1 MRHRGQPFWDKVD
14 GAGGGADP
22 AVDAPGGQPTEDD
35 GFTIES
41 ASVPFTQAPEDT
53 TLGAEEPPV
62 KEPAQAAAV
71 VARTDG
77 EDSASA
83 AAVSVGA
90 DAGADGSA
98 AVAAPPKGTKAARKP
113 SERVAELRHEID
125 ALTHTKHRTV
135 EETREL
141 EAKRE
146 TLRAEIVDLD
156 KKKAAAAGTS
166 PAPKAAAEDT
176 EPEHPKYRDF
186 GTDEEYETAVAT
198 WKTNHRGWSDRRLEA
213 LKKDITDGVEAR
225 FTSADQ
231 DVAQR
236 TAMSTMVQTLTK
248 VSAGLPD
255 WDEKADALSAV
266 RSSWFDPTRH
276 IGADGKPVYAPF
288 LADLAQTLMMDGAE
302 EGATL
307 LHWLGTDPDRAQRL
321 ADLQPNKFVR
331 DAIVH
336 APSVTPLLDFFASEE
351 GAAEFERLNQM
362 HPLRMNQALGAL
374 SLRLQPAPRGS
385 GAAAHPVT
393 QARPSARPP
402 VGSPGARVDPA
413 RQGASESQYQGIP
426 GWMLDDETKD
436 VQTSAKERGVTLT
449 PDDARGIA
457 YKRLV
462 G

>member
-1 MRHRGQPFWDKVD
+1 MRQLRQPFWAPDDK
-14 GAGGGADP
+14 GGGGGSDP
-22 AVDAPGGQPTEDD
+22 AKEPAVGQAEDD
-35 GFTIES
+35 GFIIES
-41 ASVPFTQAPEDT
+41 ASVPFTQAPLDT
-53 TLGAEEPPV
+53 TLSAEEPA
-62 KEPAQAAAV
+62 KEPVAAV
-71 VARTDG
+71 VAPARTDG

-83 AAVSVGA
+83 AEAKTGA
-90 DAGADGSA
+90 EPVAAAEAGAPAKG
-98 AVAAPPKGTKAARKP
+98 PKSRKP

-125 ALTHTKHRTV
+125 TLTHTKHRTV

-166 PAPKAAAEDT
+166 PAPTAAAEDT

-436 VQTSAKERGVTLT
+436 VQTHAKERGVSLS